1 MKVVLLALFLL
12 FLTGCHEDVTPVKK
26 VISQAPAWVFNPN
39 LGGVK
44 GAVGSSGSHFKGPT
58 YQRSLAVS
66 RALDELA
73 MQMGVQVSVVASR
86 EESSN
91 GENVNSKSD
100 IQTEQTVKNS
110 NVTAHIEAT
119 YIDPNT
125 NELFVWMILN

>member
-1 MKVVLLALFLL
+1 MKVIFLLLSFLL
-12 FLTGCHEDVTPVKK
+12 FTGCQENPAPVKIE
-26 VISQAPAWVFNPN
+26 ISQTPLWISNPTLN
-39 LGGVK
+39 GAK
-44 GAVGSSGSHFKGPT
+44 GSVGSSAPHFKGSA

-73 MQMGVQVSVVASR
+73 MQMGVQVNVVAKR
-86 EESSN
+86 EETSN

-110 NVTAHIEAT
+110 DVTAHIEAT
-119 YIDPNT
+119 YIDPKT

>member
-1 MKVVLLALFLL
+1 V
-12 FLTGCHEDVTPVKK
+12 PVKTE
-26 VISQAPAWVFNPN
+26 ISQAPAWVFNPN
-39 LGGVK
+39 LNGAK
-44 GAVGSSGSHFKGPT
+44 GAVGSSGPHFKGPN

-73 MQMGVQVSVVASR
+73 MQMGVQVNVVAKR
-86 EESSN
+86 EETSN

-110 NVTAHIEAT
+110 DVTAHIEAT
-119 YIDPNT
+119 YIDPKT